1 MPQPCPGSGQEQRR
15 VGRTVIVLVPQC
27 RVPGQRGGRGG
38 VQRDQPGLPELG
50 VPDGEHALVS
60 VEVAAVEGE
69 RFPDPDAGCC
79 EKADQGLVGGGPEP
93 GPQGSGRGDDDADL
107 GVGVDVGGRAVVPA
121 ADQAGRGNLDRR
133 VGAVQVG
140 GEPADRAE
148 PDRLPCL
155 RGPRR
160 EHRPCQG
167 IFGGDRARAAVVEP
181 ADELIQQ
188 PAGGL
193 EPEAQRAAQCQVVFQ
208 RVPQRASVR
217 RHAVSS
223 WPGQGRPSGRSAS
236 MSTFA

>member
-1 MPQPCPGSGQEQRR
+1 MPQPCSGRGQEQRR
-15 VGRTVIVLVPQC
+15 VGRTGVMLIPQG
-27 RVPGQRGGRGG
+27 RVPGQRGGRAG

-60 VEVAAVEGE
+60 VEVAAGEGE
-69 RFPDPDAGCC
+69 RFPDSDAACC

-93 GPQGSGRGDDDADL
+93 GPQRSGRGDDGADL
-107 GVGVDVGGRAVVPA
+107 GTGVDVRGRAVVPA

-140 GEPADRAE
+140 GEPADHAE

-155 RGPRR
+155 RGPGR

-167 IFGGDRARAAVVEP
+167 VFGGDRVRAAVVEP
-181 ADELIQQ
+181 ADELAQQ
-188 PAGGL
+188 PSGGL
-193 EPEAQRAAQCQVVFQ
+193 EPEAQRAPQRQVVFQ

-223 WPGQGRPSGRSAS
+223 WPGQGRPSGRSAPT
-236 MSTFA
+236 STLA